1 MAPYDFDLITIGAGS
16 GGVRASRRAAAKGN
30 RVAIVENLR
39 TGGTCVMRGCVPKK
53 LLVYASHF
61 AEDFEDAVGYGWAPV
76 DASFDWP
83 KLIATKNAELDRLEA
98 VYHRI
103 LGEAGVKE
111 VFGTAK
117 IADPHTVEVDG
128 PGGTKALTAENI
140 LVATGGWPKMP
151 PIPGIEHVITSN
163 EALDLPEL
171 PKRIAIIGGGYIAV
185 EFAGIFNAFGAHV
198 TEIIRADN
206 ILRGF
211 DEDVRGTLARE
222 MAKKGVD
229 IRPYSVVEAIE
240 KKAGAFSLALKGGAK
255 IEADLVMYATG
266 RAPNTAGMGLEEAG
280 VGLDGKGAVK
290 VDEYSQTSVANIYA
304 IGDVTE
310 RMNLTPV
317 AIAEADAVVKTVF
330 GNGPAAVDYAN
341 VTSAVF
347 SQPPIGTVGLSEDAA
362 RENAEI
368 DIYVSSFTPMKHT
381 LSGRDEKTMMKV
393 IVDHE
398 TDRVLGCHVVG
409 LDAPEIIQ
417 GFALGLKCGAT
428 KAQFDATIGIHPT
441 AGEEFFTMRDKRGE
455 KVG

>member
-1 MAPYDFDLITIGAGS
+1 MPKFDYDLITIGAGS
-16 GGVRASRRAAAKGN
+16 GGVRASRRAAATGA

-76 DASFDWP
+76 DASYDWT
-83 KLIATKNAELDRLEA
+83 KLIRVKNAELDRLEA

-103 LGEAGVKE
+103 LGEAGVEE

-128 PGGTKALTAENI
+128 TKTLTAENI

-163 EALDLPEL
+163 EALDLPDL

-185 EFAGIFNAFGAHV
+185 EFAGIFNAFGAEV

-211 DEDVRGTLARE
+211 DEDVRDTLARE

-229 IRPYSVVEAIE
+229 IRPHTVVTAIE
-240 KKAGAFSLALKGGAK
+240 KEDGAFSLALEGGAK

-280 VGLDGKGAVK
+280 VGLDEKAAVK
-290 VDEYSQTSVANIYA
+290 VDEYSRTSVQNIYA

-317 AIAEADAVVKTVF
+317 AIAEAEAMVKTVF
-330 GNGPAAVDYAN
+330 GDGPAAVDYAA
-341 VTSAVF
+341 VPSAVF
-347 SQPPIGTVGLSEDAA
+347 SQPPIGTVGSA
-362 RENAEI
+362 
-368 DIYVSSFTPMKHT
+368 
-381 LSGRDEKTMMKV
+381 
-393 IVDHE
+393 
-398 TDRVLGCHVVG
+398 
-409 LDAPEIIQ
+409 
-417 GFALGLKCGAT
+417 KCSW
-428 KAQFDATIGIHPT
+428 
-441 AGEEFFTMRDKRGE
+441 R
-455 KVG
+455 